1 MGTPPKGE
9 WVSLQRENGYPSK
22 GGIGTTPKGEW
33 VHLQRGMGTPPKGEW
48 VLLQRGMGTP
58 PKGNGYSSKGEWVLL
73 QRGNGYLLQ
82 REWVPF
88 QREWV
93 PPPKGEWVIRTHI
106 NYLYSSRSSLA
117 VSTIACRAALV
128 SGQWRVLSPQSGFT
142 HSCSLGT
149 TLMAFF
155 IKSVISCCD
164 GTRGE

>member
-1 MGTPPKGE
+1 MGT
-9 WVSLQRENGYPSK
+9 PSK
-22 GGIGTTPKGEW
+22 GGMGTT
-33 VHLQRGMGTPPKGEW
+33 
-48 VLLQRGMGTP
+48 

-73 QRGNGYLLQ
+73 QRGNGYPSKGGMGTPPKGEWVTPPKGEWVLLQ
-82 REWVPF
+82 RGMGTT
-88 QREWV
+88 
-93 PPPKGEWVIRTHI
+93 PKGEWVIRTHI
-106 NYLYSSRSSLA
+106 NYLYNSLSSLA

>member
-9 WVSLQRENGYPSK
+9 WVSLQREWVH
-22 GGIGTTPKGEW
+22 IQREW
-33 VHLQRGMGTPPKGEW
+33 VHLQRE
-48 VLLQRGMGTP
+48 MGTP
-58 PKGNGYSSKGEWVLL
+58 PKGNGYSSKGGMGTPPK
-73 QRGNGYLLQ
+73 GNRYHSKGGMGT
-82 REWVPF
+82 
-88 QREWV
+88 
-93 PPPKGEWVIRTHI
+93 PPKGEWVIRTHI

>member
-1 MGTPPKGE
+1 MGTPPKG
-9 WVSLQRENGYPSK
+9 NGYTS
-22 GGIGTTPKGEW
+22 KGEW
-33 VHLQRGMGTPPKGEW
+33 VHLQRGMGI
-48 VLLQRGMGTP
+48 P
-58 PKGNGYSSKGEWVLL
+58 PKGNGYTSKGEWVPL
-73 QRGNGYLLQ
+73 QRGMGSTPKRNGYSS
-82 REWVPF
+82 
-88 QREWV
+88 
-93 PPPKGEWVIRTHI
+93 KGEWVIRTHI
-106 NYLYSSRSSLA
+106 NYLYNSRSSLA

>member
-1 MGTPPKGE
+1 MG
-9 WVSLQRENGYPSK
+9 
-22 GGIGTTPKGEW
+22 I
-33 VHLQRGMGTPPKGEW
+33 PPKGEW
-48 VLLQRGMGTP
+48 VLLQRGMGTTP
-58 PKGNGYSSKGEWVLL
+58 KGEWVH
-73 QRGNGYLLQ
+73 LQ
-82 REWVPF
+82 REWVHL
-88 QREWV
+88 QREMGTTPKGEWV
-93 PPPKGEWVIRTHI
+93 HLQRGIGTTPKGEWVIRTHI
-106 NYLYSSRSSLA
+106 NYLYNSLSSLA

>member
-1 MGTPPKGE
+1 MGTPSKGE
-9 WVSLQRENGYPSK
+9 WVPLQRE
-22 GGIGTTPKGEW
+22 W
-33 VHLQRGMGTPPKGEW
+33 VLLQRGNGYTSKGRMGTPPKGEW
-48 VLLQRGMGTP
+48 VLLQRGMGTT
-58 PKGNGYSSKGEWVLL
+58 
-73 QRGNGYLLQ
+73 
-82 REWVPF
+82 
-88 QREWV
+88 
-93 PPPKGEWVIRTHI
+93 PKGEWVIRTHI
-106 NYLYSSRSSLA
+106 NYLYNSLSSLA

>member
-1 MGTPPKGE
+1 MGTPPKGMGTPPKGMGTP
-9 WVSLQRENGYPSK
+9 LKGNGYTSK
-22 GGIGTTPKGEW
+22 G
-33 VHLQRGMGTPPKGEW
+33 GMGTPPKGEW
-48 VLLQRGMGTP
+48 VPLQRGNGYHSKGGMVHLQR
-58 PKGNGYSSKGEWVLL
+58 GNGYSSKG
-73 QRGNGYLLQ
+73 
-82 REWVPF
+82 
-88 QREWV
+88 EWV

>member
-1 MGTPPKGE
+1 
-9 WVSLQRENGYPSK
+9 
-22 GGIGTTPKGEW
+22 
-33 VHLQRGMGTPPKGEW
+33 
-48 VLLQRGMGTP
+48 MGTP
-58 PKGNGYSSKGEWVLL
+58 PKGNGYSSKGGMGTPPKGEYPSKGGMGTPPKRNRYHSKGEWVHL
-73 QRGNGYLLQ
+73 QRGMGTT
-82 REWVPF
+82 
-88 QREWV
+88 
-93 PPPKGEWVIRTHI
+93 PKGEWVIRTHI

-117 VSTIACRAALV
+117 VSTIAWRAALV

>member
-1 MGTPPKGE
+1 MGTPPKGNGYHSKGE
-9 WVSLQRENGYPSK
+9 WVLLQRGMGTPPKGNGYTSKGEWVHLQRGNGYTSK
-22 GGIGTTPKGEW
+22 GGMGTPPKGEW

-48 VLLQRGMGTP
+48 I
-58 PKGNGYSSKGEWVLL
+58 
-73 QRGNGYLLQ
+73 
-82 REWVPF
+82 
-88 QREWV
+88 
-93 PPPKGEWVIRTHI
+93 IRTHI
-106 NYLYSSRSSLA
+106 NYLYNSRSSLA

>member
-1 MGTPPKGE
+1 MYKKISSP
-9 WVSLQRENGYPSK
+9 QRK
-22 GGIGTTPKGEW
+22 RGILTKKQCTPKGTLLLLISCKRTSPCP
-33 VHLQRGMGTPPKGEW
+33 LQR
-48 VLLQRGMGTP
+48 
-58 PKGNGYSSKGEWVLL
+58 GNGYSSKGEWVLL
-73 QRGNGYLLQ
+73 QRGNGYTSKGNGYLLQ
-82 REWVPF
+82 R
-88 QREWV
+88 
-93 PPPKGEWVIRTHI
+93 EWVIRTHI

-117 VSTIACRAALV
+117 VATIACRAALV

>member
-1 MGTPPKGE
+1 MGIPPKGE
-9 WVSLQRENGYPSK
+9 WVSLQREWVH
-22 GGIGTTPKGEW
+22 IQREWVHLQREMGTTPKGEW

-48 VLLQRGMGTP
+48 VHLQRGMGTT
-58 PKGNGYSSKGEWVLL
+58 
-73 QRGNGYLLQ
+73 
-82 REWVPF
+82 
-88 QREWV
+88 
-93 PPPKGEWVIRTHI
+93 PKGEWVIRTHI
-106 NYLYSSRSSLA
+106 NYLYNSLSSLA

>member
-1 MGTPPKGE
+1 MGIP
-9 WVSLQRENGYPSK
+9 
-22 GGIGTTPKGEW
+22 PKGEW
-33 VHLQRGMGTPPKGEW
+33 VHLQRGNGYPSKGGMGTPPKGEW
-48 VLLQRGMGTP
+48 VHLQRGNGYHSKGGMGNPSKGGMGTP
-58 PKGNGYSSKGEWVLL
+58 PKGNGYTSKGEWVTPPK
-73 QRGNGYLLQ
+73 G
-82 REWVPF
+82 
-88 QREWV
+88 EWV
-93 PPPKGEWVIRTHI
+93 PPPKGKWVIRTHI
-106 NYLYSSRSSLA
+106 NYLYNSRSSLA

>member
-9 WVSLQRENGYPSK
+9 WVSLQRGNRYHSK
-22 GGIGTTPKGEW
+22 G
-33 VHLQRGMGTPPKGEW
+33 GMGTPPKGNGHTSKG
-48 VLLQRGMGTP
+48 GMGTP

>member
-9 WVSLQRENGYPSK
+9 WVSLQREWVH
-22 GGIGTTPKGEW
+22 IQREWVHLQREMGTTPKGEW
-33 VHLQRGMGTPPKGEW
+33 VHLQRGIGTPPKGEW
-48 VLLQRGMGTP
+48 VHLQRGIGTT
-58 PKGNGYSSKGEWVLL
+58 
-73 QRGNGYLLQ
+73 
-82 REWVPF
+82 
-88 QREWV
+88 
-93 PPPKGEWVIRTHI
+93 PKGEWVIRNHI
-106 NYLYSSRSSLA
+106 NYLYNSLSSLA

>member
-1 MGTPPKGE
+1 M
-9 WVSLQRENGYPSK
+9 
-22 GGIGTTPKGEW
+22 GTTPKGEW
-33 VHLQRGMGTPPKGEW
+33 VPLQRGNGYPSKGEWIHLQRGMGTA
-48 VLLQRGMGTP
+48 
-58 PKGNGYSSKGEWVLL
+58 PKGNGYSSKGEWVHL
-73 QRGNGYLLQ
+73 QRGIGTTPKGNGYPSKG
-82 REWVPF
+82 RMGT
-88 QREWV
+88 
-93 PPPKGEWVIRTHI
+93 PPRGEWVIRTHI

>member
-9 WVSLQRENGYPSK
+9 WVPLQRGMGTHPKGNGYTSK
-22 GGIGTTPKGEW
+22 GNGYTSKGNGYTSKGKWVHLQRGKGTTPKGEW
-33 VHLQRGMGTPPKGEW
+33 VHLQRGIGT
-48 VLLQRGMGTP
+48 T
-58 PKGNGYSSKGEWVLL
+58 
-73 QRGNGYLLQ
+73 
-82 REWVPF
+82 
-88 QREWV
+88 
-93 PPPKGEWVIRTHI
+93 PKGEWVIQTHI
-106 NYLYSSRSSLA
+106 NYLYNSRSSLA